1 MLFPNIS
8 SFDFF
13 EVAPTVSGQDSV
25 GGGESP
31 LSLTVWLAGVGLPA
45 LVLVVLVL
53 VLVLQNL
60 DRVLALCDR
69 FTQLWDRFMALVD
82 RIRHWRTNPAEAPPA
97 APQMVVIELPRNL
110 SDSERIALGPCA
122 PGTQWV

>member
-1 MLFPNIS
+1 MFFPNIS

-13 EVAPTVSGQDSV
+13 EVATIGPGQVDV
-25 GGGESP
+25 GGGDAAIN
-31 LSLTVWLAGVGLPA
+31 LWVWLAGVGLPSLIVVILL
-45 LVLVVLVL
+45 LVLIR
-53 VLVLQNL
+53 QNL

-69 FTQLWDRFMALVD
+69 FTQLWDRFLALLD
-82 RIRHWRTNPAEAPPA
+82 CIKQWRATPAEEPPA
-97 APQMVVIELPRNL
+97 APQVVVVELPRNL